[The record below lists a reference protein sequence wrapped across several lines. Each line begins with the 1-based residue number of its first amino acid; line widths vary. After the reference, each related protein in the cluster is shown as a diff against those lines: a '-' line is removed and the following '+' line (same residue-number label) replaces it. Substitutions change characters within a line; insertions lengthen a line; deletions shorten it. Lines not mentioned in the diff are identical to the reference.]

1 MDKRTGS
8 LVFGIVLLVI
18 LVASVVPNIAN
29 GTAPG
34 TRQLVFSGALLL
46 FAISRF
52 IMFKSPNSAIIVPMR
67 MVALVGCIGSFLV
80 KN

>member
-1 MDKRTGS
+1 MDRRTGS

-18 LVASVVPNIAN
+18 LVASIGPNLAT
-29 GTAPG
+29 GVMPG
-34 TRQLVFSGALLL
+34 TRQLVFSGALLF

-52 IMFKSPNSAIIVPMR
+52 IMFKSPDSAIIWPMR
-67 MVALVGCIGSFLV
+67 MIAIAGCVGSFLL